1 MMEFCED
8 TIRGRIA
15 VTCVFVVF
23 TAIGVKPAL
32 AQDKDAL
39 IENALSAAPP
49 AIAETATVMD
59 MKGEVLREGT
69 GAYTCFPFE
78 GPGTEAMCLDGE
90 WMKWGQ
96 AYIDKKMDYKPAS
109 LGLAYMLAGDAP
121 EGGASNIDPFATERT
136 DDNQWVVEGPHVM
149 ILTPDQTLLAD
160 VTSDPDAGVPYV
172 MWKDTPF
179 AHIMMPVGP
188 RPE

>member
-1 MMEFCED
+1 MMQFRDCAK
-8 TIRGRIA
+8 RRR
-15 VTCVFVVF
+15 FVVTYAF
-23 TAIGVKPAL
+23 VAFALSGSGFAL

-96 AYIDKKMDYKPAS
+96 AWMEKKMDYKPAS
-109 LGLAYMLAGDAP
+109 FGLAYMLAGDAP
-121 EGGASNIDPFATERT
+121 EGGASNIDPFAMEKTP
-136 DDNQWVVEGPHVM
+136 DNQWVVEGPHVM
-149 ILTPDQTLLAD
+149 ILSPDPALLED
-160 VTSDPDAGVPYV
+160 ISSDPNTGAPYV

-179 AHIMMPVGP
+179 AHVMMPVGP
-188 RPE
+188 RAE

>member
-1 MMEFCED
+1 M
-8 TIRGRIA
+8 IRFRDCA
-15 VTCVFVVF
+15 KRRRCVVTRALVAFAF
-23 TAIGVKPAL
+23 SGSGFAL

-49 AIAETATVMD
+49 AIAETAKVMD

-90 WMKWGQ
+90 WMRWGQ
-96 AYIDKKMDYKPAS
+96 AWMGKNMDYQPAS
-109 LGLAYMLAGDAP
+109 FGLAYMLAGDAP
-121 EGGASNIDPFATERT
+121 EGGASNIDPFATEET
-136 DDNQWVVEGPHVM
+136 PDNQWVVEGPHVM
-149 ILTPDQTLLAD
+149 ILTPDPALLED
-160 VTSDPDAGVPYV
+160 VSTDPNTGAPYV
-172 MWKDTPF
+172 MWEDTPF

-188 RPE
+188 RAE

>member
-8 TIRGRIA
+8 AMRGRIA
-15 VTCVFVVF
+15 VTCVFVLF

-39 IENALSAAPP
+39 IESALRAAPP
-49 AIAETATVMD
+49 AIAETATVMN
-59 MKGEVLREGT
+59 MNGEVLRDGS
-69 GAYTCFPFE
+69 GAYTCFPYE
-78 GPGTEAMCLDGE
+78 GKGSAAMCLDAE
-90 WMKWGQ
+90 WMVW
-96 AYIDKKMDYKPAS
+96 ADAWMNRKMDYKPARF
-109 LGLAYMLAGDAP
+109 GLAYMLAGDAP
-121 EGGASNIDPFATERT
+121 DGGASNIDPFATERT

-160 VTSDPDAGVPYV
+160 VTSDTDAGGPYV

>member
-8 TIRGRIA
+8 AIRGRIA
-15 VTCVFVVF
+15 VTCAFVVF

-39 IENALSAAPP
+39 IESALSAAPP
-49 AIAETATVMD
+49 AIAETATVMN
-59 MKGEVLREGT
+59 MNGEVLREGS
-69 GAYTCFPFE
+69 GDYTCFPYE
-78 GPGTEAMCLDGE
+78 GKGSAAMCLDAE
-90 WMKWGQ
+90 WMVW
-96 AYIDKKMDYKPAS
+96 ADSWMNRKMDYKPARF
-109 LGLAYMLAGDAP
+109 GLAYMLAGDAP
-121 EGGASNIDPFATERT
+121 DGGASNIDPFATERT

-160 VTSDPDAGVPYV
+160 VASDPDAGVPYV